1 MIFMFCV
8 ECGSTDKKMVGDICI
23 DCFLKDF
30 QMIEI
35 PENIKVEICS
45 HCNSRIEEGKWT
57 DSFLPEDEIIYRALE
72 RNIKSTTLLK
82 MKLSILKLTK

>member
-57 DSFLPEDEIIYRALE
+57 DSFLPEDETL
-72 RNIKSTTLLK
+72 KSAILLK
-82 MKLSILKLTK
+82 MKLSILKSTR